1 MTSKELEANV
11 QKDMPDIRVI
21 EQLATSL
28 FPRSYRPC
36 VERVEEGVSTYVY
49 RIYFANEQFY
59 LRILPEIGD
68 SFAPEVYVH
77 RILREKQVKVPEVIH
92 FEHFNEEIGRSIIL
106 TSEIKGRHLGY
117 CSLEEEQRT
126 ILREAGRDLA
136 VINSLP
142 VQGFGWIRRDSPN
155 ASSLEAEF
163 PGNKAFIYEQLE
175 HDLASLEEQMLT
187 RCEVASVR
195 QVLDRCDSWLDDG
208 EQAWLAHAD
217 FDATHIYQERGHY
230 TGIIDFGEIRG
241 THSLYDLGHFR
252 MRDGETLPN
261 LVLPHLIEG
270 YRKVAPLPPDHEKRV
285 SFYSLLIATR
295 TLAQALEK
303 RPKSVWNHQCLV
315 SIRRDLEVLQ
325 TCK

>member
-1 MTSKELEANV
+1 
-11 QKDMPDIRVI
+11 
-21 EQLATSL
+21 
-28 FPRSYRPC
+28 
-36 VERVEEGVSTYVY
+36 
-49 RIYFANEQFY
+49 
-59 LRILPEIGD
+59 
-68 SFAPEVYVH
+68 
-77 RILREKQVKVPEVIH
+77 
-92 FEHFNEEIGRSIIL
+92 
-106 TSEIKGRHLGY
+106 
-117 CSLEEEQRT
+117 
-126 ILREAGRDLA
+126 
-136 VINSLP
+136 
-142 VQGFGWIRRDSPN
+142 
-155 ASSLEAEF
+155 
-163 PGNKAFIYEQLE
+163 
-175 HDLASLEEQMLT
+175 MLT
-187 RCEVASVR
+187 IDEVASVR

-208 EQAWLAHAD
+208 EQAWLAHGD

-270 YRKVAPLPPDHEKRV
+270 YRKVATLPPDHEKRV